1 MLSCFKFLN
10 CILRDKSLSA
20 ICGTAEITGSGAAG
34 EAVRTDRKSALIFN
48 SLLAAGIPAI

>member
-20 ICGTAEITGSGAAG
+20 ICVTAEITGSGAAG

-48 SLLAAGIPAI
+48 SLLAADIPAI